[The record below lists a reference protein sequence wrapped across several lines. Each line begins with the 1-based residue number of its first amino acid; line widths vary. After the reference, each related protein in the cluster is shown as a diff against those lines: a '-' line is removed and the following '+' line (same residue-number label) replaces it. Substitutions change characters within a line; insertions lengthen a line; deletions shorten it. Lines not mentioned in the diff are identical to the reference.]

1 MTPRQRRSHQQPERL
16 NVRED
21 LVGEREAEELG
32 VEDDRRTAV
41 ATMVLGVVMLVM
53 GVVVL
58 VQAAR
63 LRGGSG
69 PIDAATAPWVV
80 GALLLVVG
88 VLMVRNGRRDLGV
101 WEYSEHTTGQDWVR
115 MGVLIVALVLF
126 AVLVGPLGYVVS
138 STLLFGATAIA
149 LGSPRRVTPFAYGFC
164 IAAAVFLVFD
174 TAIGLSLPAG
184 PWGF

>member
-1 MTPRQRRSHQQPERL
+1 VSRRESV

-21 LVGEREAEELG
+21 LVGEEEAERLG

-41 ATMVLGVVMLVM
+41 ATMILGAIMLVLS
-53 GVVVL
+53 VVVL

-80 GALLLVVG
+80 GALLLVSG
-88 VLMVRNGRRDLGV
+88 ALMVRRGRRDLGV
-101 WEYSEHTTGQDWVR
+101 WEVSDHTTGQDWVR
-115 MGVLIVALVLF
+115 MGALIAALVLF
-126 AVLVGPLGYVVS
+126 AVLLPLLGYVLA
-138 STLLFGATAIA
+138 STLLFGATAVI
-149 LGSPRRVTPFAYGFC
+149 LGSPHRLRAFAYGWC
-164 IAAAVFLVFD
+164 VSVLVFLGFD
-174 TAIGLSLPAG
+174 VAIGLGLPAG